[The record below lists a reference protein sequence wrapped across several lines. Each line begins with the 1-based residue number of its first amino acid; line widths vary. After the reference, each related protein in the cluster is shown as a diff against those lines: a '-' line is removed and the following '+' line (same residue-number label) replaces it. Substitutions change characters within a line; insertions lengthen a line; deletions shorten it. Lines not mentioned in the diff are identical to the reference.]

1 MKNIVYRV
9 SLVKRRFP
17 VLLPS
22 SVSFE
27 LLSTIDDVHE
37 SPVAKNHGGSLMTK
51 NERSEWK
58 LVNPMF
64 PTPNQIL
71 HRSRLSRPRTISIK
85 RYTRVVANANELDR
99 GGTSGFKV
107 ALL

>member
-17 VLLPS
+17 VSLPS

-58 LVNPMF
+58 FVRESDVSESNF
-64 PTPNQIL
+64 ASIAF
-71 HRSRLSRPRTISIK
+71 ISS
-85 RYTRVVANANELDR
+85 THNFD
-99 GGTSGFKV
+99 
-107 ALL
+107 

>member
-17 VLLPS
+17 VSLPS

-37 SPVAKNHGGSLMTK
+37 SPPVAKNHGGSLMTK

-85 RYTRVVANANELDR
+85 RYTRVIANELDR